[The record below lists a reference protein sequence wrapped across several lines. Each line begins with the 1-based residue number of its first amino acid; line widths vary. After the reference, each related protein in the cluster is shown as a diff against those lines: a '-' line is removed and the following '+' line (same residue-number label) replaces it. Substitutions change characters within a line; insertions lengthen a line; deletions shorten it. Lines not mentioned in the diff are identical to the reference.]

1 MSRSK
6 ASGGLETERFRQAI
20 YLSWCK
26 LKHIPDP
33 CGPEDGYQRIAGY
46 FIKHLIIQNNCR
58 SATARGYADAINV
71 LFNKREFPIPAE
83 FSDNV
88 NIVAK
93 IIENLS
99 KEEDIARQRS
109 PLTAEIFACLF
120 QLAKNSEQDSE
131 TSVIF
136 DWFCVIRII
145 GLRCSE
151 YAQTTQSKIDIY
163 EYPSGKQV
171 VKAFIRTDWVFHDER
186 GRIIKVHDEAMLDS
200 LGKCRVTFRI
210 QKNRQNGQKITF
222 TFDSKHPSIC
232 PVRAAY
238 RIYLRSIR
246 LGQSDDE
253 PMAVFV
259 NKKNAKKYLTGNKI
273 AEILQ
278 KAARIAHP
286 DWTDEEISRITSHSG
301 RVWALVL
308 LDEAGKLPTF
318 MKSRLRWLGDSYRL
332 YLRDTAALTNQHNAA
347 LDSAS
352 AQMLA
357 LLGGNLDTL
366 PDIVPFDDEMGDFN
380 ERD

>member
-1 MSRSK
+1 MSFLPVESRLALDDLEHIVDEEMSRSK

-20 YLSWCK
+20 YLNWCK
-26 LKHIPDP
+26 IKHIPDP
-33 CGPEDGYQRIAGY
+33 CGSEDGYQRIVGY
-46 FIKHLIIQNNCR
+46 FIKNLIMQNNCR
-58 SATARGYADAINV
+58 SATARGYADAVND
-71 LFNKREFPIPAE
+71 LFIRREFPIPAE
-83 FSDNV
+83 NL
-88 NIVAK
+88 VAS
-93 IIENLS
+93 IIKNLS

-120 QLAKNSEQDSE
+120 RLAKNSEQDSE
-131 TSVIF
+131 TNVIF

-151 YAQTTQSKIDIY
+151 YAQTTQNKIDIY

-171 VKAFIRTDWVFHDER
+171 VKAFVRTDWIFYNKQ

-200 LGKCRVTFRI
+200 LGKCKVTFRI

-222 TFDSKHPSIC
+222 TFDFNHPSIC
-232 PVRAAY
+232 LVRAAY

-286 DWTDEEISRITSHSG
+286 DWTDEEIS
-301 RVWALVL
+301 
-308 LDEAGKLPTF
+308 
-318 MKSRLRWLGDSYRL
+318 
-332 YLRDTAALTNQHNAA
+332 
-347 LDSAS
+347 
-352 AQMLA
+352 
-357 LLGGNLDTL
+357 
-366 PDIVPFDDEMGDFN
+366 
-380 ERD
+380 